1 MTVKTETHIDQLNL
15 EATFANLKSQA
26 QLQRSEKISKRK
38 DRLKRMLQ
46 WIEEHESL
54 IKTALYAD
62 FKKPASEVDLA
73 EILPVTTE
81 IKHALNH
88 LNNWVQ
94 PKKVDTPL
102 TLLGSTSHIQYE
114 PKGACLIIS
123 PWNFPFNLALAP
135 LVSCLAAG
143 NTAMV
148 KPSEMTP
155 NTAKLIQEMISDLFA
170 PNEVSVVLGGVEAS
184 QSLLKLP
191 FDHIF
196 FTGSPQVGKI
206 VMRAAA
212 EHLAS
217 VTLELGGKSP
227 AIIDQSTN
235 IGDAAEK
242 LAWGKFLNNGQT
254 CIAPDYLLVHD
265 SIQDRFL
272 EELTAKVQG
281 QFNANGNGFHNS
293 PDYGRIVNRSHYNR
307 LNELL
312 QDALAK
318 GAHLVMG
325 DNAIE
330 EENHIPP
337 VILKNVPMDTRLM
350 EEEVFGPILP
360 VITFSSLD
368 DAIQL
373 INAKP
378 KPLALYYFGKSSKAK
393 KIMLHETSSG
403 GVCIN
408 DCVLHFTHSNLPFG
422 GVNNSGIGKSHGYFG
437 FLAFSNKKGVLKQR
451 IGLTSSK
458 MIYPPYSK
466 FTRSILSIIKKYL

>member
-1 MTVKTETHIDQLNL
+1 MTAKTESNIDQKNL
-15 EATFANLKSQA
+15 EASFASLKSQA
-26 QLQRSEKISKRK
+26 QLQRSEKITQRK

-46 WIEEHESL
+46 WIESHDSD

-73 EILPVTTE
+73 EILPVTAE
-81 IKHALNH
+81 IKHALSH

-114 PKGACLIIS
+114 PKGVCLIIS

-143 NTAMV
+143 NTAII
-148 KPSEMTP
+148 KPSEMTS
-155 NTAKLIQEMISDLFA
+155 NTAELIKSMVSDIYP
-170 PNEVSVVLGGVEAS
+170 PNEVIVVLGGIETS
-184 QSLLKLP
+184 QALLKLP

-212 EHLAS
+212 EHLTS

-227 AIIDQSTN
+227 AVIDQNTN

-242 LAWGKFLNNGQT
+242 IAWGKFLNNGQT
-254 CIAPDYLLVHD
+254 CIAPDYLLVHE
-265 SIQDRFL
+265 SIKDRFL
-272 EELTAKVQG
+272 EELKAKVQV

-293 PDYGRIVNRSHYNR
+293 PDYGRIVNRNHYNR

-330 EENHIPP
+330 EDNHMSP
-337 VILKNVPMDTRLM
+337 VILKNVPMDTRVM

-360 VITFSSLD
+360 VVTFSSLD
-368 DAIQL
+368 DALQI

-393 KIMLHETSSG
+393 KRMLHETSSG

-408 DCVLHFTHSNLPFG
+408 DCVLHFTHTNLPFG
-422 GVNNSGIGKSHGYFG
+422 GVNNSGIGKSHGYYG
-437 FLAFSNKKGVLKQR
+437 FMAFSNEKGVLKQR

-458 MIYPPYSK
+458 MIYPPYTKFSK
-466 FTRSILSIIKKYL
+466 TIVSIIKKYL